1 MRIPATSMAANLMF
15 TRSGV
20 VWATWRLKGLAYG
33 FDNLEKKIL
42 AKAHHQALYQAMIGE
57 SLLLGLCADFDPAVV
72 VERMMSGVNMAESQ
86 EYLTEVELTFEELQ
100 TVPVGERAYWL
111 SVPLRPLSPL
121 DRAKSFIHSADAGV
135 REQLA
140 LPKRFATQ
148 TEIEHALEAAREVE
162 EAIPADFHPSPAGA
176 AQMVWV
182 NQHMQQ
188 RGLGMD
194 LSVPMAAA
202 VSHDRRDSP
211 SGHHVIS
218 SGSELAEPHMDEG
231 GQSDL
236 TESKVAKYLP
246 FKRRYL
252 KVTHLTAS
260 EETHSYQTLMAM
272 TGTPKGGFVFPGVE
286 FISRLDDLP
295 VDADFAIR
303 LSTSPAAKVRQRNK
317 KAENALEEQ
326 YGQQGIT
333 DSLIGGSNDLDEVA
347 QAIVEYDASLNRTD
361 SEVEVQ
367 ATTIFAVGAP
377 TPEEAK
383 EKARYI
389 ADDYARKQ
397 FTFDAPLGGQEELW
411 WAMQPGVPTSRLVH
425 ELAQITTGREF
436 AFGIPMTSN
445 ELGDEEGFRIAD
457 NISAGRRSP
466 MLMNPAGNM
475 ENDISGSF
483 AAAGEQGG
491 GKSVFLKTAAGHVVD
506 RGGILFIIDRTP
518 NREYASFA
526 KSLIPSRTVIL
537 DVVHPQYSLDPLRIF
552 GRQVGGRLA
561 QSLLSVLLGIKSNS
575 DEGALL
581 ARILKEREE
590 VTSLNSL
597 VDLLDSGAGL
607 EGNRATMAQTLSDR
621 IRVVTGT
628 EFSDVLFDSS
638 LPPLPMTAQA
648 TAILTD
654 GLEQPTRDE
663 LMNESLKNE
672 LSVEKIVGRAIYALL
687 AAIGKFR
694 CFEDSSQMALFLVDE
709 CYHMTTSPEGEN
721 EIISLIRDGRKHKAA
736 IALGSHDAKH
746 DFGGEVLRGLIPLR
760 FVFRCRDETIA
771 KNNLAWLG
779 LKEERWVETVMKHLS
794 PMGSDGKV
802 PLHRRGECLVRDS
815 LNRFGKAQIM
825 APRNPARRKAVLTT
839 PPKAREKQKV

>member
-1 MRIPATSMAANLMF
+1 MRIPATSMAENLMF

-42 AKAHHQALYQAMIGE
+42 AKAHHQALYQAMLGE

-72 VERMMSGVNMAESQ
+72 VERMMSGVNMVESQ

-100 TVPVGERAYWL
+100 TVPVGERAYFL
-111 SVPLRPLSPL
+111 SVPLRPLSPI
-121 DRAKSFIHSADAGV
+121 DRAKSFVHSADAGV

-148 TEIEHALEAAREVE
+148 TEIQHALQAAREVQ

-194 LSVPMAAA
+194 LSLPTAAT
-202 VSHDRRDSP
+202 VSRDRLDQP
-211 SGHHVIS
+211 SGHHIIS
-218 SGSELAEPHMDEG
+218 SGAELSEPHLDEG

-236 TESKVAKYLP
+236 VDSKVAKYVP

-252 KVTHLTAS
+252 KVTHLSAS
-260 EETHSYQTLMAM
+260 DETHSYQTMMAM

-303 LSTSPAAKVRQRNK
+303 LSTTAAAKVRQRNK
-317 KAENALEEQ
+317 RAENALEEQ
-326 YGQQGIT
+326 YGQQGT
-333 DSLIGGSNDLDEVA
+333 SDSLIGGSNDLDDVA
-347 QAIVEYDASLNRTD
+347 RSIIEYDASLNRTD

-367 ATTIFAVGAP
+367 ATTIIAVGAP

-383 EKARYI
+383 AKAKYI
-389 ADDYARKQ
+389 ADDYARKE

-411 WAMQPGVPTSRLVH
+411 WAMQPGVPTSRLVR

-436 AFGIPMTSN
+436 AFGIPLTSN
-445 ELGDEEGFRIAD
+445 DLGDEEGFRIAD
-457 NISAGRRSP
+457 NISGGRRSP

-475 ENDISGSF
+475 ESDISGSF
-483 AAAGEQGG
+483 AAAGEPGG

-518 NREYASFA
+518 NREYANFA

-537 DVVHPQYSLDPLRIF
+537 DVVHPKYSLDPLRIF

-590 VTSLNSL
+590 VTSLNAL
-597 VDLLDSGAGL
+597 VELLDSGADL
-607 EGNRATMAQTLSDR
+607 DGNRATMAQTLSDR

-628 EFSDVLFDSS
+628 EFSDVLFDAS

-663 LMNESLKNE
+663 LMNESLKSE

-794 PMGSDGKV
+794 PIGDGGVV
-802 PLHRRGECLVRDS
+802 PAHRRGECLVRDS
-815 LNRFGKAQIM
+815 VNRFGKAQIM
-825 APRNPARRKAVLTT
+825 APRNPDRRKAVLTT
-839 PPKAREKQKV
+839 PPKAREMQKV